1 QFPPHYYISESPF
14 AIVSIKVVLTNYSS
28 SEDVYLR
35 INGTENMVKVADAN
49 TSETAVVS
57 YTSRKLF
64 FTLST
69 VGLMYFRLA
78 TASNTAKVGSYTIE
92 IEIM

>member
-1 QFPPHYYISESPF
+1 
-14 AIVSIKVVLTNYSS
+14 V
-28 SEDVYLR
+28 
-35 INGTENMVKVADAN
+35 G
-49 TSETAVVS
+49 S

-78 TASNTAKVGSYTIE
+78 TASNTAKVSGYSIE

>member
-1 QFPPHYYISESPF
+1 
-14 AIVSIKVVLTNYSS
+14 
-28 SEDVYLR
+28 
-35 INGTENMVKVADAN
+35 MVKVADAN

-78 TASNTAKVGSYTIE
+78 TASNTAKVSGYSIE